1 MITPAM
7 DDVRYYGS
15 IFLKRYLGANLM
27 KGLAVSATFH
37 MIVVPLLYLSWLALF
52 QDEVLEKKE
61 RVISMQIVP
70 KIVEPKLKPP
80 EPAPASAG
88 LTGKKGGGAP
98 AMVMI
103 QKPALSQRIQPITLS
118 DLTLSDKLSV
128 NTEPIPTNPVPNYP
142 NMIAR
147 PVADPV
153 YDSDIDFRQQ
163 GLGGGA
169 IAGPKLHGGSDV
181 MDPSLTAYHGP
192 AGGPPGTAV
201 NGTMGADQGRSGT
214 GTGGY
219 GNAPGGGIGGVG
231 DGTGSGYEGHGRGSG
246 PGGLGRA
253 AEGDYVS
260 SVGSGGTGTSG
271 ISDGPAP
278 ISKEELAGL
287 MEWLKRQT
295 VDFPDVV
302 RAYLETKDSDLCGI
316 TQNRGWD
323 IYVQFSPV
331 AHQLKIFVTQG
342 QQGILLADSD
352 FRQRSQYFAMGSV
365 MRGDDG
371 KISAIQA
378 IRDKPSAQNTE
389 QFYSVFGDWMSGEG
403 ISLRASR

>member
-7 DDVRYYGS
+7 DSVRYYGS
-15 IFLKRYLGANLM
+15 IFLKRYLIGNLM
-27 KGLAVSATFH
+27 KGFAVSAVFH
-37 MIVVPLLYLSWLALF
+37 MIVVPLGYLSWFALF
-52 QDEVLEKKE
+52 KDEVLETKE
-61 RVISMQIVP
+61 RVIPIQIAP
-70 KIVEPKLKPP
+70 KIVQPKLKPP
-80 EPAPASAG
+80 EPARATAG
-88 LTGKKGGGAP
+88 LTGRKGGGAP
-98 AMVMI
+98 AMAMI

-118 DLTLSDKLSV
+118 DLTVSDKLSV
-128 NTEPIPTNPVPNYP
+128 NTEPIPRNPVPNYP

-147 PVADPV
+147 PVADPIF
-153 YDSDIDFRQQ
+153 DSDIDFRQQ

-169 IAGPKLHGGSDV
+169 LAGPKLHGGSDV

-192 AGGPPGTAV
+192 AGGPPGTAI
-201 NGTMGADQGRSGT
+201 NGSLGADIGRSGD
-214 GTGGY
+214 GSGGY
-219 GNAPGGGIGGVG
+219 GTGIGGGVGGAG
-231 DGTGSGYEGHGRGSG
+231 DGTGAGYEGRGSGSG

-253 AEGDYVS
+253 ADGDYVS
-260 SVGSGGTGTSG
+260 SAGSGGTGTSG
-271 ISDGPAP
+271 IADGPAP

-295 VDFPDVV
+295 VDFPSVV

-352 FRQRSQYFAMGSV
+352 FKQRSQYFAMGSV
-365 MRGDDG
+365 SREGNNV
-371 KISAIQA
+371 ISAIQA
-378 IRDKPSAQNTE
+378 IRDKPTAQNTE
-389 QFYSVFGDWMSGEG
+389 QFYRVFGDWMSGQG